1 MYKFTMGIASYLW
14 IMNEGGLLL
23 VNKIVPYTLSA
34 AMLAL
39 VLYATPAFAEHP
51 GSEHPST
58 QQSELGDMQRS
69 EQATPALTGA
79 QKQEL
84 AVIYK
89 EKEQLV
95 GKYLE
100 FGLIT
105 EEKAKNWT
113 KRIREQHAKI
123 EKSGFLPMWRNCDK
137 KKED

>member
-1 MYKFTMGIASYLW
+1 
-14 IMNEGGLLL
+14 MNEGGLLL

-51 GSEHPST
+51 GSEHPSA
-58 QQSELGDMQRS
+58 QQSERGDMQQSERGDMQRS

-89 EKEQLV
+89 ELYEKKEQLV
-95 GKYLE
+95 GKYLA